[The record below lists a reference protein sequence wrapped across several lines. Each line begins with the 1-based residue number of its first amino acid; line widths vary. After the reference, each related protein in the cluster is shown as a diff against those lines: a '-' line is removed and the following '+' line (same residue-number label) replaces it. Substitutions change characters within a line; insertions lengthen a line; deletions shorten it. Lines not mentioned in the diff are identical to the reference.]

1 MRLYLDIK
9 PKQIIIKTR
18 YSYLHRVLAGNEA
31 ILKVANRACLTFGS
45 DGKTRWSAYTDDK
58 NIYTYNVEYYKRG
71 KYKNNKHF
79 VVNVYTFSKEMLRTF
94 GISVEQKHYNFK
106 LYKTDKY
113 GKKIYL

>member
-1 MRLYLDIK
+1 MRLHLDIK
-9 PKQIIIKTR
+9 PKQIIIKTH

-31 ILKVANRACLTFGS
+31 IYQVAPKAVMSFGS
-45 DGKTRWSAYTDDK
+45 DGKIRWSAYTDDK

-94 GISVEQKHYNFK
+94 GISVEQKEYNFK